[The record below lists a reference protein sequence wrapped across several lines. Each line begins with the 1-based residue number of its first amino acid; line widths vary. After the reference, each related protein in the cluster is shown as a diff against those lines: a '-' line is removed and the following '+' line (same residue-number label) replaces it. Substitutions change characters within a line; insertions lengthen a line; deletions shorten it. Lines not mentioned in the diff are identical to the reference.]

1 MAEVFS
7 QLVIISLL
15 LLLLLLDV
23 GFHSEYEDGVVTVEE
38 EGRKLERAVCM
49 ELSCINTTCNADFDD
64 DDDMMTFAKHIV
76 FDA

>member
-1 MAEVFS
+1 MSTVAEVFS

-15 LLLLLLDV
+15 LLLLLDGV
-23 GFHSEYEDGVVTVEE
+23 FHSEYEDGDGVAIVE

-64 DDDMMTFAKHIV
+64 DDDDVCKAYCF
-76 FDA
+76 